1 MDEEKVRQMLDHRS
15 SELDDRIRVALDLT
29 EDFVLNHARG
39 VDDVFMNRLKK
50 YFSEEQIVELTIA
63 IGIWD
68 SVHKF
73 NNVFG
78 TTLIN
83 RAELEFTFFADNR
96 LAEVV
101 IRSRIVLTANTND
114 RVASAA
120 ATEVR

>member
-73 NNVFG
+73 NNVFDVPPPVSEG
-78 TTLIN
+78 L
-83 RAELEFTFFADNR
+83 FTVGVPDVPEEMR
-96 LAEVV
+96 EHVSD
-101 IRSRIVLTANTND
+101 RSTGR
-114 RVASAA
+114 S
-120 ATEVR
+120 